1 METQGGQA
9 ETLRKPRA
17 KQTRKLETHQIPVET
32 QGVSISTLWDLKLFN
47 DIGKGTSLWA
57 CVGYKHDGHSIIHT
71 AFSKGYPTSYPLPLE
86 FMPSQVTTYTPGA
99 GF

>member
-32 QGVSISTLWDLKLFN
+32 QRVSKSTLWDLKFFTDREGDLP
-47 DIGKGTSLWA
+47 
-57 CVGYKHDGHSIIHT
+57 VGLGGVET
-71 AFSKGYPTSYPLPLE
+71 
-86 FMPSQVTTYTPGA
+86 
-99 GF
+99 

>member
-32 QGVSISTLWDLKLFN
+32 QGVSKSTLWDLKFFN
-47 DIGKGTSLWA
+47 DREGDPP
-57 CVGYKHDGHSIIHT
+57 VGLGGVQT
-71 AFSKGYPTSYPLPLE
+71 
-86 FMPSQVTTYTPGA
+86 
-99 GF
+99 

>member
-17 KQTRKLETHQIPVET
+17 NQTRKLETHQIPVET

-47 DIGKGTSLWA
+47 DREGDLP
-57 CVGYKHDGHSIIHT
+57 VGLCGVQ
-71 AFSKGYPTSYPLPLE
+71 A
-86 FMPSQVTTYTPGA
+86 
-99 GF
+99 